1 MSTILDD
8 PPRIA
13 LGPGSRQRPLERFA
27 LIGDVHA
34 EDERLEAAIM
44 LARRQGAESILCV
57 GDVADGFGDLER
69 TVRILDAE
77 RVRCVS
83 GNHDRWFLE
92 DIMRTLLPVQRRSE
106 HPEAEAAIRLLP
118 PVLEVETVRGTLLL
132 CHGVGDDDF
141 SVIKSHTH
149 EDEVREIRAWSKLVD
164 ANRFRFMA
172 AGHTHDVM
180 VRTLDGITILNPGT
194 LKRDKGPRTTIVDLR
209 QGVMH
214 VYDLSDPAQ
223 PQPSDVL
230 SIP

>member
-1 MSTILDD
+1 VASLLDD

-13 LGPGSRQRPLERFA
+13 LGPGSPQRPLERFA
-27 LIGDVHA
+27 LVGDVHA
-34 EDERLEAAIM
+34 EDERLAAAIA
-44 LARRQGAESILCV
+44 LARREGAESILCV

-69 TVRILDAE
+69 TVQILDAE

-92 DIMRTLLPVQRRSE
+92 DVMRTLLPVQHRRE
-106 HPEAEAAIRLLP
+106 HRQAEAAIRLLP

-149 EDEVREIRAWSKLVD
+149 EDEVREIRAWSKLVH
-164 ANRFRFMA
+164 AKRFRFMA
-172 AGHTHDVM
+172 AGHTHEVM
-180 VRTLDGITILNPGT
+180 VRTIDGITILNPGT
-194 LKRDKGPRTTIVDLR
+194 LKRDKGPRTTLVDLR
-209 QGVMH
+209 EGMMH
-214 VYDLSDPAQ
+214 VWDLADPAR